1 MIDCV
6 GMKPICCGDRS
17 DGERLHAASGGGVSL
32 SEVNPVWMRP
42 PAAPYTASIVENRAI
57 DLGLIREVFAGLR
70 VRHPSMIVEGVGG
83 WMVPI
88 LRDYFLGD
96 LAAEFG
102 LPIAVVVANRLGAIN
117 HTLLTVEAIRLRGL
131 ECAGIILN
139 EVGPALEGVDIA
151 GVTNRSILEELLD
164 VPVLFEV
171 RHGQTELVL

>member
-1 MIDCV
+1 
-6 GMKPICCGDRS
+6 
-17 DGERLHAASGGGVSL
+17 
-32 SEVNPVWMRP
+32 
-42 PAAPYTASIVENRAI
+42 
-57 DLGLIREVFAGLR
+57 
-70 VRHPSMIVEGVGG
+70 
-83 WMVPI
+83 MVPI

-164 VPVLFEV
+164 VPILFEV

>member
-1 MIDCV
+1 MI
-6 GMKPICCGDRS
+6 I
-17 DGERLHAASGGGVSL
+17 
-32 SEVNPVWMRP
+32 
-42 PAAPYTASIVENRAI
+42 
-57 DLGLIREVFAGLR
+57 
-70 VRHPSMIVEGVGG
+70 EGVGG

-88 LRDYFLGD
+88 LRNYFLGD

-117 HTLLTVEAIRLRGL
+117 HTLLTVEAIRSRGL

-139 EVGPALEGVDIA
+139 EATSALDGVDIA
-151 GVTNRSILEELLD
+151 GATNRSILEELLD